1 MCTLVGFPCA
11 SVQIQVALAGL
22 CTLSKDKKKDIEL
35 KKSVEDN
42 MESVEGVR
50 GCKCDQISLCMKI
63 PWYWYSYTKVLNL
76 K

>member
-1 MCTLVGFPCA
+1 MCTLVGFPCI

-35 KKSVEDN
+35 KRVCWRQHG
-42 MESVEGVR
+42 SVEGVR

-63 PWYWYSYTKVLNL
+63 PWYWYSCTKVLNL